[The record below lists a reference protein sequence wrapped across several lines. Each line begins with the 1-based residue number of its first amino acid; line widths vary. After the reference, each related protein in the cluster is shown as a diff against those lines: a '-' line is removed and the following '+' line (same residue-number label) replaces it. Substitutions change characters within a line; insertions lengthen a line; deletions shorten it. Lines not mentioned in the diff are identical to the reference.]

1 MAGCIKPSSAQQM
14 LITMVAD
21 VIESPPHWYYDN
33 EVHCGDPQDEW
44 TKYTS
49 SVHLTQI
56 INQNV
61 K

>member
-1 MAGCIKPSSAQQM
+1 MAGCINLPSAQQM

-33 EVHCGDPQDEW
+33 EVHGVDPQDEW

-56 INQNV
+56 
-61 K
+61 